1 MREHKV
7 LYFSL
12 SDDHH
17 QLFYQWASRV
27 KGEKCHLVDW
37 NRPAVTTIHELPDVI
52 VRQRNDID
60 SLYVIVDYLSFYP
73 KAKDVNYVK
82 ERVEEAADVL
92 RRTILQFPEVDFLFD
107 RSGVDKCEKD
117 LPGVLEFL
125 LNVGDGEAKN
135 KEGEKTEKKEDGGGV
150 DNCPQKLPCVLEF
163 LLNVGGKEVRKKERE
178 ESEKKEVEWNIE
190 EEIALGLHIFNAE
203 SKFPFFFAKL
213 DYDSLFD
220 GSNLRGAVRDA
231 HYKKLNVDRHNFRRL
246 QDSRRRNMALVVDD
260 EPRQSR
266 FNSFVLYASGYR
278 VIPIHTARMLLFLN
292 STDSE
297 CLQPDVIIRDFDLQF
312 PDVSKDNKDYID
324 YGINNNKD
332 SVDEKNNTS
341 IFKYFDVPKM
351 ENNSLTWCDKEIKRV
366 DDYKMMID
374 YVRDYYYDKDNYKW
388 HLSKHGEGT
397 EFWRNNIAPVI
408 PTFVITNGTVGM
420 IIKGKGAY
428 EKMKTVGENQEQL
441 AVYGMKKPVSGIY
454 HAFFTRLH
462 DDKGNCLIENRF
474 EDTRYIEG
482 EEDYYMDKTRK
493 EHDHGVP
500 ADIYDIVREM
510 LSRASFYYK
519 NHHFV
524 KAAVLSQETIELLNG
539 LHYQMMIKAY
549 EMKCKAENAIAMDV
563 VGADESQLVLDAILR
578 IKIIRQ
584 DVRRLVYPLYRD
596 EASVIKQ
603 YERRKK
609 EHQILNHIFSECR
622 TTCRNNEYFDVES
635 VFIRE
640 MAHIDHHDI
649 GLDEGIRYIGHL
661 LELTKRKKKEGVK

>member
-12 SDDHH
+12 SDGHH
-17 QLFYQWASRV
+17 HLFYQWASRI
-27 KGEKCHLVDW
+27 KEKKCHLVDW
-37 NRPAVTTIHELPDVI
+37 DRPTVTTIHDLPEVI
-52 VRQRNDID
+52 VQQQRNDID
-60 SLYVIVDYLSFYP
+60 NLYVIVDYLSFYP
-73 KAKDVNYVK
+73 KIVDAGDATEHVK
-82 ERVEEAADVL
+82 VAADVM

-107 RSGVDKCEKD
+107 RSGVDRCEKR

-125 LNVGDGEAKN
+125 LNIGDE
-135 KEGEKTEKKEDGGGV
+135 EEKKKEEDETKKKV
-150 DNCPQKLPCVLEF
+150 VEW
-163 LLNVGGKEVRKKERE
+163 NVGKEVA
-178 ESEKKEVEWNIE
+178 I
-190 EEIALGLHIFNAE
+190 GLHIFNAE
-203 SKFPFFFAKL
+203 YKYPFFFAKL

-231 HYKKLNVDRHNFRRL
+231 HYKKLKVAEHNFSRL
-246 QDSRRRNMALVVDD
+246 QESRRCNASWVVDD

-278 VIPIHTARMLLFLN
+278 VIPVHTARMLLLLN

-297 CLQPDVIIRDFDLQF
+297 CLQPDVVIRDFDLQF
-312 PDVSKDNKDYID
+312 PDVSKDDKDYKD
-324 YGINNNKD
+324 KGKDNLDSTDDNNIYTYK
-332 SVDEKNNTS
+332 
-341 IFKYFDVPKM
+341 DVPKM
-351 ENNSLTWCDKEIKRV
+351 ENNLLTWCDKDIKRV
-366 DDYKMMID
+366 DNYKTMID

-388 HLSKHGEGT
+388 HLSKEGECV
-397 EFWRNNIAPVI
+397 EFWRIKKQTPVI
-408 PTFVITNGTVGM
+408 PIFVITNGTSGM

-428 EKMKTVGENQEQL
+428 EKMKTLGEDHEQL
-441 AVYGMKKPVSGIY
+441 AVYGMKKPVSGLY

-462 DDKGNCLIENRF
+462 DDKGTRVIEDRF
-474 EDTRYIEG
+474 EQTRYIER
-482 EEDYYMDKTRK
+482 EDDYYMDKTRK

-519 NHHFV
+519 NRHFV

-563 VGADESQLVLDAILR
+563 VGADEGQLVLDAILR

-596 EASVIKQ
+596 EVSIIKQ

-640 MAHIDHHDI
+640 MAHIDYHDI
-649 GLDEGIRYIGHL
+649 GLEEGRRYIDHIC
-661 LELTKRKKKEGVK
+661 ELAKRKKMIKQKQKEGAK